1 MPLTSC
7 ISYAL
12 HSAVP
17 DLLHCTVQCS
27 QQEKIAL
34 ADPRAVKTV
43 SPSKAA
49 TRAAIPKRDAIL
61 EAAMRVFLA
70 HGYEGASMD
79 LVAKE
84 SGAAR
89 RTVYNQF
96 ESKEALFS
104 AAVECVWRD
113 FPVVEI
119 AADMEALRDPAIG
132 LGRLGKAVVDFW
144 EPPVAVAFLRMVI
157 SEGAR
162 FPDLPRNFFEAGKA
176 PAMRALIGYLKQIH
190 EYGAL
195 DIPDAELAARQFL
208 GLLNEPL
215 LWLRVVG
222 VGEPPSKAERQRVV
236 EEAVMMMMARY
247 SSSG

>member
-1 MPLTSC
+1 
-7 ISYAL
+7 
-12 HSAVP
+12 
-17 DLLHCTVQCS
+17 
-27 QQEKIAL
+27 L
-34 ADPRAVKTV
+34 AGRRARAVETV
-43 SPSKAA
+43 SPNKEVA
-49 TRAAIPKRDAIL
+49 RAETPKREAIL
-61 EAAMRVFLA
+61 EAATRVFLA
-70 HGYEGASMD
+70 HGYEGASME

-104 AAVECVWRD
+104 AAVESVWRD

-119 AADMEALRDPAIG
+119 TADKEALRDPAIG

-157 SEGAR
+157 SEGTR

-176 PAMRALIGYLKQIH
+176 PAMRALIGYLQQIN
-190 EYGAL
+190 ENGTL
-195 DIPDAELAARQFL
+195 TIPDAELAARQFL

-222 VGEPPSKAERQRVV
+222 IGKPPSMAERKRVV

-247 SSSG
+247 GSSGRESSNSQSLLPPQLP

>member
-1 MPLTSC
+1 M
-7 ISYAL
+7 
-12 HSAVP
+12 AV
-17 DLLHCTVQCS
+17 S
-27 QQEKIAL
+27 
-34 ADPRAVKTV
+34 RARSVNTA
-43 SPSKAA
+43 SSSKAVA
-49 TRAAIPKRDAIL
+49 RAEMPKRDAIL
-61 EAAMRVFLA
+61 EAATRVFLA

-104 AAVECVWRD
+104 AAVERVWRD
-113 FPVVEI
+113 FPVVGI
-119 AADMEALRDPAIG
+119 AADKEALGDPAIG
-132 LGRLGKAVVDFW
+132 LGRLGKAVVEFW

-157 SEGAR
+157 SEGMR

-176 PAMRALIGYLKQIH
+176 PAMRALIEYLQQIN
-190 EYGAL
+190 ENGSL

-222 VGEPPSKAERQRVV
+222 VGEPPSAAGRQRVV

-247 SSSG
+247 GSSG

>member
-1 MPLTSC
+1 MKP
-7 ISYAL
+7 AL
-12 HSAVP
+12 S
-17 DLLHCTVQCS
+17 
-27 QQEKIAL
+27 
-34 ADPRAVKTV
+34 
-43 SPSKAA
+43 SKEAPA
-49 TRAAIPKRDAIL
+49 RVETPKRDAIL
-61 EAAMRVFLA
+61 EAATRVFLT
-70 HGYEGASMD
+70 HGYEGTSMD

-84 SGAAR
+84 AGAAR

-104 AAVECVWRD
+104 AAVERVWRD

-119 AADMEALRDPAIG
+119 TADREALADPAIG
-132 LGRLGKAVVDFW
+132 LGRLGKAIVDFW
-144 EPPVAVAFLRMVI
+144 EPPIAVAFLRMVI

-176 PAMRALIGYLKQIH
+176 PAMRALIGYLKQ
-190 EYGAL
+190 L
-195 DIPDAELAARQFL
+195 DENRTLVIPDAELAARQFL

-222 VGEPPSKAERQRVV
+222 VGNAPPADQRARVV

-247 SSSG
+247 HLKR